1 MINQYDSDTQWGQ
14 GQKDTFGVWTGKAFL
29 ETKSALSINHFK
41 QVVSSYKLAI
51 AFQGI
56 YPVEILI

>member
-14 GQKDTFGVWTGKAFL
+14 GAKGHLWGMNWQSLFGDQVNI
-29 ETKSALSINHFK
+29 INHFK

-51 AFQGI
+51 IFQGV